1 MDIKKI
7 FEFKNIL
14 FLLLLSIV
22 LNTIVLLLVLRIDSF
37 VHVDLYKYGLIFS
50 NEWAKDYWFF
60 KDLLLTFLS
69 GSIIIGV
76 LSIIP
81 HYDHDKQPTNFSKW
95 TGMLLPLA
103 GIVYETFS
111 IIFIMQTDQ
120 IIQNDLYQ
128 FGLISNFNWGA
139 EYWNINLAALTL
151 MIIVIVL
158 FTIPMMGTVM
168 NQQNKKTKKNNK
180 KKTVKKM
187 K

>member
-7 FEFKNIL
+7 FEFKNVL

-22 LNTIVLLLVLRIDSF
+22 LNTIVFLLVLRIDSF
-37 VHVDLYKYGLIFS
+37 VHVDLYNYGLIFS

-81 HYDHDKQPTNFSKW
+81 QYDNDKQPTNFSKW

-111 IIFIMQTDQ
+111 IIFMMQTDR

-128 FGLISNFNWGA
+128 FGLISDFNWGV
-139 EYWNINLAALTL
+139 EYWNINLANLTL

-158 FTIPMMGTVM
+158 FIIPLMGTVV
-168 NQQNKKTKKNNK
+168 NQQNKKTKKATK
-180 KKTVKKM
+180 KKTVKEM